1 MRWGWRAAR
10 ADRVWAESGASGK
23 GPAVELHRLIEGLG
37 VTVAAGDPAG
47 RRVLDLTEDSRTAMP
62 GSLFIARRGL
72 KADGRRFVREA
83 VELGAV
89 AVLTDDAEGL
99 DAGDAVVLVARELPE
114 TIATLAERF
123 HGDPAQKL
131 FAIGIT
137 GTNGKT
143 TVAHLTHRLLN
154 AAGVRTGLIGT
165 VEIDD
170 GRERAPASMTTPP
183 ALELSRT
190 LAIMVESG
198 CRAVAMEVS
207 SHALDQRRADGVRF
221 GVGVFTNLT
230 GDHLDYHGTIDR
242 YALAKRRLF
251 DLVGRDGGLAV
262 VNGHDAR
269 GAFMAEGCETGW
281 CCREAPGDH
290 AGWVVRV
297 VERTGSGMRLA
308 ISGPAFETELVAPV
322 ELIGQHNAMNTLQAV
337 VSAQRAMATLGFNA
351 GEIRARL
358 GRALTLL
365 HPPTGRL
372 EPAHGGHDDISVLI
386 DYAHTDDA
394 LGHCLSAAREVV
406 PPGRRLWAVFGAGG
420 ERDTTKRPRMG
431 AVVAELAD
439 AIVVTSDNPRSE
451 SPSAII
457 SEVVAGIPKERQGAM
472 SVQADRERAIE
483 HAITRADPGDVV
495 VIAGKGHETEQLL
508 PGPDGRV
515 VRRPFDDRAQARA
528 ALVARRARAGF
539 IDSADADAARG
550 QA

>member
-1 MRWGWRAAR
+1 M
-10 ADRVWAESGASGK
+10 
-23 GPAVELHRLIEGLG
+23 ELHRLIEGLR
-37 VTVAAGDPAG
+37 VTVVAGSPAG

-62 GSLFIARRGL
+62 GSLFVARRGL

-99 DAGDAVVLVARELPE
+99 DAGDAVVLVSDELPE
-114 TIATLAERF
+114 TIAGLAERF
-123 HGDPAQKL
+123 YGEPASKL

-190 LAIMVESG
+190 LSIMVESG

-251 DLVGRDGGLAV
+251 ELVRRDGGLAV
-262 VNGHDAR
+262 VNGHDGRA
-269 GAFMAEGCETGW
+269 GFMAEGCETAW
-281 CCREAPGDH
+281 CWRESQGKNAGGVGGV
-290 AGWVVRV
+290 GWVVRV

-308 ISGPAFETELVAPV
+308 IAGPGLDEELVAPV

-337 VSAQRAMATLGFNA
+337 IAAHRAMAAMGFEA
-351 GEIRARL
+351 SETRARL
-358 GRALTLL
+358 GRAMTLL

-372 EPAHGGHDDISVLI
+372 EPAHGHGDDISVLI

-394 LGHCLSAAREVV
+394 LRHCLLAAREAV
-406 PPGRRLWAVFGAGG
+406 PAGRKLWVVFGAGG

-431 AVVAELAD
+431 AVAAELAD

-457 SEVVAGIPKERQGAM
+457 SEVVAGIPKGRQEAM
-472 SVQADRERAIE
+472 SVQAERERAIE
-483 HAITRADPGDVV
+483 HAVVRAGAGDVV

-528 ALVARRARAGF
+528 ALVARRARRAL
-539 IDSADADAARG
+539 IDAADAGAARG
-550 QA
+550 RS